1 MLVSSVS
8 VFFFRDDWQT
18 QNPMGVASNISGV
31 SFAAAIAALSIGRI
45 GMVTLRIFK
54 NKSKEEG
61 RQEERQKILT
71 AVTKIVSEEDL
82 EKIQKLLREEKSS

>member
-1 MLVSSVS
+1 
-8 VFFFRDDWQT
+8 
-18 QNPMGVASNISGV
+18 
-31 SFAAAIAALSIGRI
+31 
-45 GMVTLRIFK
+45 MVTLRIFK

-71 AVTKIVSEEDL
+71 AVTKVVSEEDL